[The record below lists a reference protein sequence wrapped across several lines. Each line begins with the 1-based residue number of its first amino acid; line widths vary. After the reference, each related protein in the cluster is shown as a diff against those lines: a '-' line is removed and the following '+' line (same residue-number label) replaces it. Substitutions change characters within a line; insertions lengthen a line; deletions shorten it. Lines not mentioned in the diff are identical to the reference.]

1 MDDIK
6 IIDSVQQCNDYFGVE
21 TLHPLVSVIEGLKGK
36 PLHYCRKMYNLY
48 IVLIKDTD
56 CGSLKYGRNIYDYQQ
71 GAMLFLSPGQVM
83 GSQDDGK
90 LRQPEGWVLAFHPE
104 LLRGTPLSQIIKNF
118 TYFSYTANEALHLSE
133 QERKTIIEC
142 MKKIDVELR
151 HPIDKHSKSIIVDNI
166 KLLLDYCE
174 RFYDRQFITREN
186 INHDIL
192 TRFENLLNEY
202 FSSDAPVK
210 DGIPSVQYCAD
221 KFCLSANYFS
231 DLLKKETGL
240 SALKHIQQKTFDIA
254 KERIFTSRKSISEIS
269 YEMGF
274 PYPQHFSRWFR
285 KMAGCSPQEYR
296 SGLNLS

>member
-1 MDDIK
+1 MNDIK
-6 IIDSVQQCNDYFGVE
+6 IIDSVQHCNDYFGVE

-36 PLHYCRKMYNLY
+36 LLHYCWKRYNIY
-48 IVLIKDTD
+48 VVLIKDTD

-83 GSQDDGK
+83 GSKDDGK
-90 LRQPEGWVLAFHPE
+90 LHQPEGWILAFHPE
-104 LLRGTPLSQIIKNF
+104 LLHGTPLAKMINNYS
-118 TYFSYTANEALHLSE
+118 YFSYAANEALHLSE
-133 QERKTIIEC
+133 QERKTVIEC
-142 MKKIDVELR
+142 MQKITVELQ

-186 INHDIL
+186 INNDIL
-192 TRFENLLNEY
+192 TRLEHLLNEY
-202 FSSDAPVK
+202 FSSDAPSVY
-210 DGIPSVQYCAD
+210 GIPSVQYCAD
-221 KFCLSANYFS
+221 KLCLSANYFS

-240 SALKHIQQKTFDIA
+240 SALKHIQQRTFDVA
-254 KERIFTSRKSISEIS
+254 KERVYGSGKSISEIS
-269 YEMGF
+269 YELGF

-296 SGLNLS
+296 LGS